1 MVFKGLMLSVFVNAA
16 GVAEPEQ
23 PVAKYYDYTTCILL
37 SRSLTLGASEGAR
50 LTKSNTST
58 TYRCEEIKEDE

>member
-1 MVFKGLMLSVFVNAA
+1 M
-16 GVAEPEQ
+16 
-23 PVAKYYDYTTCILL
+23 PVAKYYDYTTCVLL
-37 SRSLTLGASEGAR
+37 STSLNLGASEGAR